1 VSFESVVEG
10 TGKIIDAVGVAAI
23 VLGLAAAL
31 ATTARQLTHR
41 DVHAYERFRIRLG
54 RAILLGLELLVAA
67 DIIRTVAVTPTLE
80 RVGVLAGIVII
91 RTFLSL
97 TLELETTGSW
107 PWQRATAPR
116 HADVDGGLGPAPVPS
131 VEGHSC
137 GVQLPDWLK
146 QRQHTQ
152 DGHQ

>member
-23 VLGLAAAL
+23 VLGLTAAL
-31 ATTARQLTHR
+31 ATTATRLTHHDAR
-41 DVHAYERFRIRLG
+41 AYECFRIRLG

-80 RVGVLAGIVII
+80 RVGVLAAIVII

-107 PWQRATAPR
+107 PWQRGTAPL
-116 HADVDGGLGPAPVPS
+116 HADETSPTAADLPVTS
-131 VEGHSC
+131 RAHNG
-137 GVQLPDWLK
+137 
-146 QRQHTQ
+146 T
-152 DGHQ
+152 